1 MNNYYELDYEKNY
14 NSKELSAKVSCN
26 NMRLVSKKYTDNQ
39 KIIFDNNINYDLCK
53 NEDNIYDIK
62 GMENDILSGLSI
74 SKKTCI
80 YKRPEYNN
88 GEWEYQYGISN
99 TFKDQLNSRDLFNF
113 QSKAKTSNKIKNC
126 NNDFKLLGEC
136 DKGPFRTYVK
146 TFETDRDNCITGW
159 RK

>member
-39 KIIFDNNINYDLCK
+39 KNIFDNNLNYELCK

-62 GMENDILSGLSI
+62 GMENDILSGVSI

-99 TFKDQLNSRDLFNF
+99 TFKDQLNSL
-113 QSKAKTSNKIKNC
+113 KIH
-126 NNDFKLLGEC
+126 
-136 DKGPFRTYVK
+136 
-146 TFETDRDNCITGW
+146 
-159 RK
+159 